1 MIYSLCRTIWFQ
13 RVSAE
18 GERKVWEID
27 GLMQIDDRMDLKDVL
42 KIIDKEQDNER
53 QRRMSVPYSSDKE
66 ITDLHI
72 QNRTRRLSDLHEELF
87 KLFSIN
93 IVSIF
98 NV

>member
-1 MIYSLCRTIWFQ
+1 
-13 RVSAE
+13 
-18 GERKVWEID
+18 
-27 GLMQIDDRMDLKDVL
+27 MQIDDKMDLKDVL

-53 QRRMSVPYSSDKE
+53 KRRMSVPYSSDKE
-66 ITDLHI
+66 ITDLHV